1 MCSIFPFGLYIE
13 QGGSMKFLHTM
24 IRVKDLDKSF
34 KFYTEELG
42 FRESRRKEFP
52 EKKFDLVYLILP
64 DSPEFELELT
74 YNYDQEEPYDLGTG
88 YGHIAISHP
97 DIISLREDFV
107 AKGYEVTEIK
117 GLRPD
122 SNKYFFV
129 EDPDG
134 YRIEI
139 IQER

>member
-1 MCSIFPFGLYIE
+1 
-13 QGGSMKFLHTM
+13 MKFLHTM

-34 KFYTEELG
+34 KFYTEELN
-42 FRESRRKEFP
+42 FVESRRKEFP

-64 DSPEFELELT
+64 DSPDFELELT

-97 DIISLREDFV
+97 DIISLRKDFV
-107 AKGYEVTEIK
+107 AKGYEVTEIR
-117 GLRPD
+117 GLTPD

>member
-1 MCSIFPFGLYIE
+1 
-13 QGGSMKFLHTM
+13 MKFLHTM

-34 KFYTEELG
+34 KFYTKELG

>member
-1 MCSIFPFGLYIE
+1 
-13 QGGSMKFLHTM
+13 MKFLHTM

-64 DSPEFELELT
+64 DSPDFELELT

-97 DIISLREDFV
+97 DIISLREDLMD
-107 AKGYEVTEIK
+107 KGYEVTEIR

>member
-13 QGGSMKFLHTM
+13 QGGYMKFLHTM

-34 KFYTEELG
+34 KFYTEELN
-42 FRESRRKEFP
+42 FVESRRKEFP
-52 EKKFDLVYLILP
+52 KKKFDLVYLILP

-107 AKGYEVTEIK
+107 AKGYEVTEIR
-117 GLRPD
+117 GLTPD

>member
-1 MCSIFPFGLYIE
+1 
-13 QGGSMKFLHTM
+13 MKFLHTM

-107 AKGYEVTEIK
+107 AKGYEVTEIR

>member
-1 MCSIFPFGLYIE
+1 
-13 QGGSMKFLHTM
+13 MKFLHTM
-24 IRVKDLDKSF
+24 IRVKDLVKSF
-34 KFYTEELG
+34 KFYTEELN
-42 FRESRRKEFP
+42 FVESRRKEFP

-64 DSPEFELELT
+64 DSPDFELELT

-97 DIISLREDFV
+97 DIISLRKDFV
-107 AKGYEVTEIK
+107 AKGYEVTEIR
-117 GLRPD
+117 GLTPD

>member
-1 MCSIFPFGLYIE
+1 
-13 QGGSMKFLHTM
+13 MKFLHTM

-34 KFYTEELG
+34 KFYTEELN
-42 FRESRRKEFP
+42 FVESRRKEFP
-52 EKKFDLVYLILP
+52 KKKFDLVYLILP

-107 AKGYEVTEIK
+107 AKGYEVTEIR
-117 GLRPD
+117 GLTPD

>member
-1 MCSIFPFGLYIE
+1 
-13 QGGSMKFLHTM
+13 MKFLHTM
-24 IRVKDLDKSF
+24 VRVKDLDKSF

-74 YNYDQEEPYDLGTG
+74 YNYDQEEGYDLGTG

-97 DIISLREDFV
+97 DITTLRDNFIE
-107 AKGYEVTEIK
+107 KGYEVTEIR
-117 GLRPD
+117 GLTPD

-129 EDPDG
+129 TDPDG

-139 IQER
+139 IQKED